1 MGNERRVE
9 PSLETVIDCN
19 ECVMQG
25 TDACSD
31 CVVSYVLDRP
41 EGAVIFDADEERAV
55 CSRTF
60 GASASRPG
68 GTRRM
73 RRASRRLLRSRS
85 SLRAKYS
92 DFFAPESPRL
102 KWPGWPVWTSNGSS
116 ASIRRSCTNGA
127 G

>member
-55 CSRTF
+55 RSMTKA
-60 GASASRPG
+60 GLLP
-68 GTRRM
+68 
-73 RRASRRLLRSRS
+73 LLRWE
-85 SLRAKYS
+85 K
-92 DFFAPESPRL
+92 
-102 KWPGWPVWTSNGSS
+102 KTS
-116 ASIRRSCTNGA
+116 
-127 G
+127 